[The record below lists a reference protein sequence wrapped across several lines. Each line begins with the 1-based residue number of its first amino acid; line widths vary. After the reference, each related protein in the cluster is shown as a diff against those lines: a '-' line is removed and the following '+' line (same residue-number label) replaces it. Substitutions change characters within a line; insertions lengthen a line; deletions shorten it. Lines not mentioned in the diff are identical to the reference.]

1 MLVLISLVPL
11 LLCLSLFNKKD
22 SESTANE
29 KATASEKTIKRREER
44 RRQRARELALRQ
56 QQEPKAPDVCKVR
69 AFIKGLRDR
78 LRPNSDISLTD
89 VDVMQARMLLALSTF
104 LHEQR
109 TGCSYHD
116 GLLNEIYR
124 DLIGYA
130 VIPNCNIIREIVR
143 ISHGNMLSIGSG
155 KAALEACMLPH
166 MGKNTKIICTDI
178 CPDSNPFM
186 PVLKMNSVSAVT
198 CFGKIAGTCLICW
211 PDLDDSHTLVALQSR
226 EEPFP
231 CIIYV
236 GEPRGGCCANDEF
249 FDYLETNYEVKKRI
263 EIRGFLNDA
272 IFIYHSKF

>member
-22 SESTANE
+22 SESTAKE
-29 KATASEKTIKRREER
+29 KATASEKTIER
-44 RRQRARELALRQ
+44 RRQRARQRARELALRQ
-56 QQEPKAPDVCKVR
+56 QQESKAPDVCKVL

-166 MGKNTKIICTDI
+166 MGKRIIFCTDI
-178 CPDSNPFM
+178 SPDSNPFM
-186 PVLKMNSVSAVT
+186 SVIKMDSVSAVT
-198 CFGKIAGTCLICW
+198 SLGNVSDTCLICW

-272 IFIYHSKF
+272 SFIYHSKF